1 MHLDRPL
8 LIHVAAESER
18 RGRVVLAA
26 RSAAPN
32 PQALAAAVELARAFE
47 TWVECLIIEC
57 PDVLALSAHG
67 FARQVSHAGRIGP
80 LSNAA
85 VEKDQSAATALARR
99 SITRLAEPSG
109 VRVATSVAR
118 DSLADALSRACATE
132 GPWNIVALAEPVLAS
147 DAALLQ
153 TLLDDIT
160 GATGILCV
168 GAKVDRANNGTSI
181 IVVVEDLERLPHMLR
196 AAERLALR
204 NASNGATIKVL
215 IAGGTAE
222 RTAELDGHLRL
233 LLADVA
239 DHTAS
244 RVEIADVGFTY
255 DTSSEVT
262 EAIRRLRGSIVIACA
277 RGIAISAPGT
287 ALVSG
292 TELLSVI
299 TSPLLLV
306 R

>member
-1 MHLDRPL
+1 MNDRTMHLDRPL

-99 SITRLAEPSG
+99 SITSLAEPSG

-118 DSLADALSRACATE
+118 DSLANALSRACATE

-160 GATGILCV
+160 GALIPVYGRSL
-168 GAKVDRANNGTSI
+168 GA
-181 IVVVEDLERLPHMLR
+181 R
-196 AAERLALR
+196 AA
-204 NASNGATIKVL
+204 
-215 IAGGTAE
+215 
-222 RTAELDGHLRL
+222 
-233 LLADVA
+233 
-239 DHTAS
+239 
-244 RVEIADVGFTY
+244 
-255 DTSSEVT
+255 
-262 EAIRRLRGSIVIACA
+262 
-277 RGIAISAPGT
+277 
-287 ALVSG
+287 
-292 TELLSVI
+292 
-299 TSPLLLV
+299 
-306 R
+306 